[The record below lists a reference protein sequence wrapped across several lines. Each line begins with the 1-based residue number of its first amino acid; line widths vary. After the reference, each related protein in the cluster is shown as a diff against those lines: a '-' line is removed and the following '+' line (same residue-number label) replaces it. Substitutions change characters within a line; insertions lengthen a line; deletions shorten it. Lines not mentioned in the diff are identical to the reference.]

1 MVGGVKSGHAAHHRS
16 GSSSADRTCYS
27 FALVGRFEGAACEND
42 KELYKYGDMDE
53 MAQIGLMLMLIY
65 VLTLIFRVVHADL
78 LGGVLAGFIL
88 LPVAD
93 WVVHEEAIQTVG
105 RIGVSLLSV
114 TLFAPLFFLSVRTVS
129 PFSRF
134 ALRHLFRSIPSL
146 LSFVLTAM
154 YTVRSHVAQIIPP
167 DSQLRRHLGLVW
179 CFLFFIRIPF
189 GLRARRQVD

>member
-1 MVGGVKSGHAAHHRS
+1 M
-16 GSSSADRTCYS
+16 
-27 FALVGRFEGAACEND
+27 GRFEGAACEND

-114 TLFAPLFFLSVRTVS
+114 TLFAPLFSLSYSIIS

-146 LSFVLTAM
+146 LNFVLTAM

-167 DSQLRRHLGLVW
+167 DSQPRRHLELVW
-179 CFLFFIRIPF
+179 YGAFCSSFAF
-189 GLRARRQVD
+189 GIRARRQVD